1 MQIYIYGMD
10 IFVQNWYDLL
20 IIWPSNN
27 NETTWSLIKYLDE
40 KYKTNRL
47 VTLKMKRRG

>member
-40 KYKTNRL
+40 KKSKQTRHPQNE
-47 VTLKMKRRG
+47 T